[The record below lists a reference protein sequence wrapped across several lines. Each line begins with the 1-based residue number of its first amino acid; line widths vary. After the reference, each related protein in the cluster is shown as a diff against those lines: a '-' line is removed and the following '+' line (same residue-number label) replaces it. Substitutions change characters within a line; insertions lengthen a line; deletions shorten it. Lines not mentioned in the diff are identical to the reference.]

1 MAGIEPYQYEPMAS
15 HNGSVD
21 WSSEDDE
28 NFETQRSSREID
40 VAEWWVFLSFAT
52 VHMCSLSFPFNDT
65 QRRFIILAS

>member
-1 MAGIEPYQYEPMAS
+1 MTSLAKPHSEREKDDLLWKISTIFTRMAGIEPYQYEPMAS

-40 VAEWWVFLSFAT
+40 VAEW
-52 VHMCSLSFPFNDT
+52 
-65 QRRFIILAS
+65 